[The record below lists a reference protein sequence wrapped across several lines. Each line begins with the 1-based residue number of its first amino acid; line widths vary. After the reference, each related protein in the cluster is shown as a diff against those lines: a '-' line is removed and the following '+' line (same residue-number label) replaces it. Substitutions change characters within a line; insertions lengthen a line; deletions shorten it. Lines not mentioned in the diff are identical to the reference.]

1 LLLFKTLSTVIIGRF
16 IRIEFVKK
24 TEKLKNIAPATVNKI
39 IAWAWDDRKTF
50 DEIKEEFNLSEQNVI
65 DLMRK
70 ELKPSSWRMWRK
82 RVTGRLTKHRKR
94 FLDKRRG
101 SKLLNEDELNFLID
115 ES

>member
-1 LLLFKTLSTVIIGRF
+1 M
-16 IRIEFVKK
+16 KK
-24 TEKLKNIAPATVNKI
+24 PNKLKNIDPKTTDKI

-50 DEIKEEFNLSEQNVI
+50 DEIKEEFNFTEKNVI
-65 DLMRK
+65 DFMRQ

-82 RVTGRLTKHRKR
+82 RVNGRVTKHRTR

-101 SKLLNEDELNFLID
+101 SALIEEDELKLLLD